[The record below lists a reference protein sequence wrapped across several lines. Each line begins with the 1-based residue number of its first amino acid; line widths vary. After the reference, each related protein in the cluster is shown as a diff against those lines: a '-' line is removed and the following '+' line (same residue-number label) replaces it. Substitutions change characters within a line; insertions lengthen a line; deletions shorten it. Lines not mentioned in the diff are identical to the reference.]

1 MIKRTLYFG
10 NPAYLST
17 KDQQMV
23 IDFPEK
29 EKEKVTIP
37 IEDVGVTILDHYG
50 VTITQGLMHRLMENN
65 VALISCDERHLPTG
79 LHLNLSGHT
88 LQQERFSAQ
97 TQASEPLKK
106 RLWQQVI
113 KSKIS
118 NQASLLEAICIDND
132 NDNLIRWAGKVK
144 SGDPDNY
151 EARAAAYYWKHLF
164 AAHTDTFKRGRYEDE
179 PNNMLNYGYAILRA
193 ITARSLVG
201 SGLLPTF
208 GIHHH
213 NRYNAYCLADDMM
226 EPYRPIVDE
235 LVLSIMDMED
245 IDIYDLS
252 PTLKQHLLQLPVVD
266 VMLET
271 ERRPLM
277 IALQQTTASLADCLL
292 GNREKLKL
300 PQRCKPVA

>member
-23 IDFPEK
+23 ISFPEE
-29 EKEKVTIP
+29 EKEKVSIP
-37 IEDVGVTILDHYG
+37 IEDIGVTILDHYQ
-50 VTITQGLMHRLMENN
+50 VTISQALIHRLMENN
-65 VALISCDERHLPTG
+65 VALITCDDRHLPTG

-88 LQQERFSAQ
+88 LQQERFTAQ
-97 TQASEPLKK
+97 LQATEPTKK

-113 KSKIS
+113 SSKIK
-118 NQASLLEAICIDND
+118 NQAALLEAIYQDHEA
-132 NDNLIRWAGKVK
+132 LLRWSKQVK
-144 SGDPDNY
+144 SGDPDNL
-151 EARAAAYYWKHLF
+151 EARAAAVYWKKLF
-164 AAHTDTFKRGRYEDE
+164 TAHTDDFKRGRFEDE

-193 ITARSLVG
+193 IAARSLVG

-213 NRYNAYCLADDMM
+213 NRYNAYCLADDIM
-226 EPYRPIVDE
+226 EPYRPFVDE

-252 PTLKQHLLQLPVVD
+252 PELKKHLLQLPTID
-266 VMLET
+266 VMLGK

-277 IALQQTTASLADCLL
+277 VAMQHTTASLAECLL
-292 GNREKLKL
+292 GNRDKLKL
-300 PQRCKPVA
+300 PERCKPIA

>member
-50 VTITQGLMHRLMENN
+50 VTITQGLIHRLMENN

-88 LQQERFSAQ
+88 LQQERYSAQ
-97 TQASEPLKK
+97 IQANEPLKK

-113 KSKIS
+113 KSKIT
-118 NQASLLEAICIDND
+118 NQASLLAAICIDHD
-132 NDNLIRWAGKVK
+132 NMIRWAGKVK
-144 SGDPDNY
+144 SGDPDNF

-164 AAHTDTFKRGRYEDE
+164 AAHTDSFRRGRYEDE

-213 NRYNAYCLADDMM
+213 NRYNAYCLADDIM

-266 VMLET
+266 VMLGK

-277 IALQQTTASLADCLL
+277 IALQQTTASLAECLL
-292 GNREKLKL
+292 GQRDTLKL

>member
-17 KDQQMV
+17 KDQQLV
-23 IDFPEK
+23 IRFPEEDK
-29 EKEKVTIP
+29 PDMKIP
-37 IEDVGVTILDHYG
+37 IEDVGVAILDHYG
-50 VTITQGLMHRLMENN
+50 ITISQGLMHRLMENN
-65 VALISCDERHLPTG
+65 VALISCDDRHMPTG

-88 LQQERFSAQ
+88 LQQERFEAQ
-97 TQASEPLKK
+97 TRASEPIKK

-113 KSKIS
+113 SAKIK
-118 NQASLLEAICIDND
+118 NQAALLEAICYDHDNM
-132 NDNLIRWAGKVK
+132 IRWSKQVK
-144 SGDPDNY
+144 SGDPDNL
-151 EARAAAYYWKHLF
+151 EARAAAYYWKNLF
-164 AAHTDTFKRGRYEDE
+164 SAHTEDFKRGRFEDE

-213 NRYNAYCLADDMM
+213 NRYNAYCLADDIM
-226 EPYRPIVDE
+226 EPYRPFVDE

-245 IDIYDLS
+245 IDIYELS
-252 PTLKQHLLQLPVVD
+252 PELKKHLLQLPTVD
-266 VMLET
+266 VMMGK

-277 IALQQTTASLADCLL
+277 IAVQYTTASLADCLL
-292 GNREKLKL
+292 GNRDKLKL
-300 PQRCKPVA
+300 PERCKPID

>member
-17 KDQQMV
+17 KDQQL
-23 IDFPEK
+23 IISFPEP

-37 IEDVGVTILDHYG
+37 IEDIGVTILDHYG
-50 VTITQGLMHRLMENN
+50 VTISQAVIHRLMENN
-65 VALISCDERHLPTG
+65 VALITCDDRHMPTG
-79 LHLNLSGHT
+79 LHMNLSGHT

-97 TQASEPLKK
+97 LSASEPLKK

-113 KSKIS
+113 KAKIT
-118 NQASLLEAICIDND
+118 NQAALLEAICTDH
-132 NDNLIRWAGKVK
+132 DNLLRWAGKVK

-151 EARAAAYYWKHLF
+151 EARAAAYYWKNLF
-164 AAHTDTFKRGRYEDE
+164 RAHTDTFKRGRYEDE

-213 NRYNAYCLADDMM
+213 NRYNAYCLADDIM
-226 EPYRPIVDE
+226 EPYRPMVDE

-245 IDIYDLS
+245 IDIYELS
-252 PTLKQHLLQLPVVD
+252 PELKQHLLQLPVVD
-266 VMLET
+266 VMLGK

-277 IALQQTTASLADCLL
+277 IALQQTTASLADCLQ
-292 GNREKLKL
+292 GKRDQLKL
-300 PQRCKPVA
+300 PSRCKPKA

>member
-17 KDQQMV
+17 KDQQIV
-23 IDFPEK
+23 ISFPER
-29 EKEKVTIP
+29 EKGTVTVP
-37 IEDVGVTILDHYG
+37 IEDVGVAILDHYS
-50 VTITQGLMHRLMENN
+50 VTITQALMYRLMENN
-65 VALISCDERHLPTG
+65 VALITCDDRHLPTG
-79 LHLNLSGHT
+79 LHLNLTGHT

-97 TQASEPLKK
+97 IQASEPTKK

-113 KSKIS
+113 SQKIK
-118 NQASLLEAICIDND
+118 NQGTLLEAIYQDHEALD
-132 NDNLIRWAGKVK
+132 RWSKQVK
-144 SGDPDNY
+144 SGDTDNL
-151 EARAAAYYWKHLF
+151 EARAAAYYWKRLF
-164 AAHTDTFKRGRYEDE
+164 LAHTDGFKRGRYEDE

-193 ITARSLVG
+193 IAARALVG

-213 NRYNAYCLADDMM
+213 NRYNAYCLADDIM
-226 EPYRPIVDE
+226 EPYRPFVDE

-252 PTLKQHLLQLPVVD
+252 PDLKKHLLQLPTID
-266 VMLET
+266 VMLGK

-277 IALQQTTASLADCLL
+277 IAMQLTTASLANCLM
-292 GNREKLKL
+292 GQRDKLKL
-300 PQRCKPVA
+300 PKRCKPIA